1 MAAASSTAYSQ
12 FSTAKMLHG
21 VQISTAMV
29 QEKQHKIFCFLIKLL
44 FLCVECHTYFEN
56 LGTVNH
62 QKPVSF
68 SANATEMRYC
78 LLSLQ
83 YIAEGNMLTYIYRA

>member
-1 MAAASSTAYSQ
+1 MPCHCLKIYVAVAMAAASSTAYSQ

-29 QEKQHKIFCFLIKLL
+29 QEKQHEIFCFLIKLI
-44 FLCVECHTYFEN
+44 FPRVECHTYFES

-62 QKPVSF
+62 QNQGF
-68 SANATEMRYC
+68 F
-78 LLSLQ
+78 LLMLQ
-83 YIAEGNMLTYIYRA
+83 K

>member
-21 VQISTAMV
+21 IQISTAVV
-29 QEKQHKIFCFLIKLL
+29 QEKQHKKICVLIQLVIP
-44 FLCVECHTYFEN
+44 CVECHMHFEN
-56 LGTVNH
+56 LGTFSH
-62 QKPVSF
+62 QRAVSF
-68 SANATEMRYC
+68 SVNATEISYC

-83 YIAEGNMLTYIYRA
+83 YIAEGKMLTYVSRA